1 MRMKPSVYIETF
13 GCQMNVAD
21 SERAATGL
29 RKAGYDLCESAEN
42 ADVVLFNTCSVRE
55 RAEQKVRTRIG
66 EVRTARGSDRP
77 QVVGVMGCVAQLEGE
92 RIFQRTPA
100 VNIVIGTRA
109 TDRIP
114 SLIERAQRGESNV
127 SDLGERAINEVWDV
141 SPVERHSAHVAFV
154 PIIEGCNKFCS
165 FCIVPY
171 SRGREKS
178 RTASQI
184 VAEVKSLFALGYK
197 EIHLIGQNVNSYRPT
212 TDSGLEGFQGASPF
226 CRLLR
231 AVAATGMPRIK
242 FTTSFPRDFHP
253 DIISAIEANHNLCDW
268 IHLPVQS
275 GSDRVLK
282 LMRRGHKKADY
293 LRKIDRIRNSSRRL
307 ALTSDIIVGFP
318 GETAEDFRQTL
329 ELVEHCRYDGLY
341 LFKYSKRP
349 GTPAADLPDDVP
361 AEVKTAR
368 FLELEKAQR
377 RAQRE
382 VYRSY
387 VGRRLS
393 VLAERQSSRS
403 SADLVGHSTC
413 HKVVNFPSSRVL
425 EGEIADVL
433 ITEAK
438 TNSLYGTVVNG
449 SVIE

>member
-1 MRMKPSVYIETF
+1 
-13 GCQMNVAD
+13 
-21 SERAATGL
+21 
-29 RKAGYDLCESAEN
+29 
-42 ADVVLFNTCSVRE
+42 
-55 RAEQKVRTRIG
+55 
-66 EVRTARGSDRP
+66 
-77 QVVGVMGCVAQLEGE
+77 
-92 RIFQRTPA
+92 
-100 VNIVIGTRA
+100 
-109 TDRIP
+109 
-114 SLIERAQRGESNV
+114 
-127 SDLGERAINEVWDV
+127 
-141 SPVERHSAHVAFV
+141 
-154 PIIEGCNKFCS
+154 
-165 FCIVPY
+165 
-171 SRGREKS
+171 
-178 RTASQI
+178 
-184 VAEVKSLFALGYK
+184 
-197 EIHLIGQNVNSYRPT
+197 
-212 TDSGLEGFQGASPF
+212 
-226 CRLLR
+226 
-231 AVAATGMPRIK
+231 
-242 FTTSFPRDFHP
+242 
-253 DIISAIEANHNLCDW
+253 
-268 IHLPVQS
+268 
-275 GSDRVLK
+275 
-282 LMRRGHKKADY
+282 MRRGHKKADY

-318 GETAEDFRQTL
+318 GETDEDFRQTL

-361 AEVKTAR
+361 EEVKTAR

-413 HKVVNFPSSRVL
+413 HKVVNFPSSSVL